1 MEIYSVIALGLVATA
16 ICILLKQYQPEYAL
30 FVSIICGVIIFGV
43 VIDNLLPTFSLMADL
58 MVKAQIKSSY
68 VEAIVKTLGVCYIT
82 QLVTDS
88 CKDAGQN
95 AIASKVEL
103 ASKVYIVLLALPLFE
118 DLITIT
124 FSLINKA

>member
-1 MEIYSVIALGLVATA
+1 MEIYSVIALGLVCTA

-30 FVSIICGVIIFGV
+30 FVSIICGVIIFSV
-43 VIDNLLPTFSLMADL
+43 VIDNLLPTFALMSDL

-68 VEAIVKTLGVCYIT
+68 IEAIVKTLGVCYIT

-124 FSLINKA
+124 FSLINPT

>member
-1 MEIYSVIALGLVATA
+1 MEIYSVIALGLVSTA

-30 FVSIICGVIIFGV
+30 FVSIICGVLIFGV
-43 VIDNLLPTFSLMADL
+43 VIDNLLPTFALMADL

-124 FSLINKA
+124 FSLINKS

>member
-1 MEIYSVIALGLVATA
+1 MEIYSVIALGLVSTA

-30 FVSIICGVIIFGV
+30 FVSIICGVIIFAV
-43 VIDNLLPTFSLMADL
+43 VIDNLLPTFALMSDL

-124 FSLINKA
+124 FSLINPA